1 MIRVVAERLPQPITL
16 PMSVERISPRT
27 NEQRALISRN
37 AAELFA
43 RKGFAAT
50 SMNEIAEA
58 SHLSKPG
65 LYHHFKDKAEVLFHI
80 ADGHV
85 SRLADIVTGVEAMEL
100 TPERRLPELIKAF
113 MLEYAEAQNEHRVLT
128 EDVRFLD
135 VEAQACVLDKERAV
149 VRVFSDAVAAARP
162 DLDGTQL
169 PKLLTMFLFGMLN
182 WMFTW
187 FQPNGRFT
195 YAEIAPI
202 ATQLFLHGVAGVE
215 AEDPAVVGRR
225 RKTSAS
231 RGGPR
236 AST

>member
-1 MIRVVAERLPQPITL
+1 
-16 PMSVERISPRT
+16 MSVDQISSRT
-27 NEQRALISRN
+27 NEQRTLISRK

-43 RKGFAAT
+43 RKGYAAT

-80 ADGHV
+80 VDGHV
-85 SRLADIVTGVEAMEL
+85 SRLADIVTGVESLGLA
-100 TPERRLPELIKAF
+100 PERRLPELIEAF

-135 VEAQACVLDKERAV
+135 AEAQACVLDKERTV
-149 VRVFSDAVAAARP
+149 VRVFSDAVVAARP
-162 DLDGTQL
+162 DLDSTQL

-187 FQPNGRFT
+187 FQPNGRLT
-195 YAEIAPI
+195 HAEMAPI
-202 ATQLFLHGVAGVE
+202 ATQLFLHGVSGLEVE
-215 AEDPAVVGRR
+215 HPAARAKLHRR
-225 RKTSAS
+225 S
-231 RGGPR
+231 
-236 AST
+236 